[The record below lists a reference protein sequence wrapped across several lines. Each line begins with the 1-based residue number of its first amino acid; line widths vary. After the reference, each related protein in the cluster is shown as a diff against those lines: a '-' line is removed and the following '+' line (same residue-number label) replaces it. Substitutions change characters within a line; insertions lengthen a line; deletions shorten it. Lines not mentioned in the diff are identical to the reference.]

1 MRVIYREDREQ
12 LEHLSLSE
20 DAAFSDETEGRE
32 RSTELDMLRCD
43 YQRDRDKI
51 LHTKSFRRLSHKTQV
66 FLAAEGDHF
75 RTRLTHTLEVAQIAR
90 TIARALGLNED
101 LTEAISLGH
110 DLGHTPFGH
119 AGEKFLS
126 KCLQSRTG
134 RCFHHNVHSVRVMD
148 RLYPRNISLQVLDGA
163 LCHNGE
169 FAQQVLRQGDT
180 ETFQQLDNLVE
191 TCTLDEAA
199 IKRLRPSTL
208 EGCVVRLADMIAY
221 LGKDRDDA
229 IAMGVLASL
238 DGFETDV
245 IGRDNARIINNVT
258 VDVVNHSFGQD
269 DIRMSPQVF
278 EDVKR
283 AKRQNYERI
292 YDCEGWRA
300 GSGNAVGEMFEDM
313 YDRLLTDL
321 QTGDER
327 SPVISHHAK
336 QLAAKSRSITV
347 KDYLAHTDPDQV
359 VVDYMASMTDRY
371 FMELYRYL
379 FPNSEKHILARGY
392 CADLPSIE
400 RNDQ

>member
-1 MRVIYREDREQ
+1 
-12 LEHLSLSE
+12 
-20 DAAFSDETEGRE
+20 
-32 RSTELDMLRCD
+32 
-43 YQRDRDKI
+43 
-51 LHTKSFRRLSHKTQV
+51 
-66 FLAAEGDHF
+66 
-75 RTRLTHTLEVAQIAR
+75 
-90 TIARALGLNED
+90 
-101 LTEAISLGH
+101 
-110 DLGHTPFGH
+110 
-119 AGEKFLS
+119 
-126 KCLQSRTG
+126 
-134 RCFHHNVHSVRVMD
+134 
-148 RLYPRNISLQVLDGA
+148 
-163 LCHNGE
+163 
-169 FAQQVLRQGDT
+169 
-180 ETFQQLDNLVE
+180 
-191 TCTLDEAA
+191 
-199 IKRLRPSTL
+199 
-208 EGCVVRLADMIAY
+208 
-221 LGKDRDDA
+221 
-229 IAMGVLASL
+229 
-238 DGFETDV
+238 
-245 IGRDNARIINNVT
+245 
-258 VDVVNHSFGQD
+258 
-269 DIRMSPQVF
+269 MSPQVF

-336 QLAAKSRSITV
+336 QLAAKSHSITV

>member
-1 MRVIYREDREQ
+1 MRIIHREDQEERAHEA
-12 LEHLSLSE
+12 LSP
-20 DAAFSDETEGRE
+20 DASFADESEGRA
-32 RSTELDMLRCD
+32 RSAEPDILRND

-134 RCFHHNVHSVRVMD
+134 RCFHHNVHSVRVMN

-180 ETFQQLDNLVE
+180 ETFQQLDKLVE

-229 IAMGVLASL
+229 IAMGVLPSL

-245 IGRDNARIINNVT
+245 IGRDNARIINNIT

>member
-1 MRVIYREDREQ
+1 
-12 LEHLSLSE
+12 
-20 DAAFSDETEGRE
+20 
-32 RSTELDMLRCD
+32 
-43 YQRDRDKI
+43 
-51 LHTKSFRRLSHKTQV
+51 
-66 FLAAEGDHF
+66 
-75 RTRLTHTLEVAQIAR
+75 
-90 TIARALGLNED
+90 
-101 LTEAISLGH
+101 
-110 DLGHTPFGH
+110 
-119 AGEKFLS
+119 
-126 KCLQSRTG
+126 
-134 RCFHHNVHSVRVMD
+134 MD

-180 ETFQQLDNLVE
+180 ETFAQLDALVKE
-191 TCTLDEAA
+191 CALDESA

-229 IAMGVLASL
+229 MAMGVLPSL
-238 DGFETDV
+238 DGFETEV
-245 IGRDNARIINNVT
+245 IGRDNARIINNIT

-269 DIRMSPQVF
+269 DIRMSRQVF
-278 EDVKR
+278 EDMKR
-283 AKRQNYERI
+283 AKRQNYDRI

-300 GSGNAVGEMFEDM
+300 GSGNTVGEMFEDM

-321 QTGDER
+321 QTDDER

-379 FPNSEKHILARGY
+379 FPSSEKHILARGY

>member
-1 MRVIYREDREQ
+1 MRIIHREDQEERAHEA
-12 LEHLSLSE
+12 LSP
-20 DAAFSDETEGRE
+20 DASFADESEGRA
-32 RSTELDMLRCD
+32 RSAEPDILRND

-180 ETFQQLDNLVE
+180 ETFQQLDKLVE

-245 IGRDNARIINNVT
+245 IGRDNARIINNIT

>member
-1 MRVIYREDREQ
+1 MTCPRQEREE
-12 LEHLSLSE
+12 LEKILVGDFGVRAADSHGRRRAEEE
-20 DAAFSDETEGRE
+20 DPVRTCF
-32 RSTELDMLRCD
+32 
-43 YQRDRDKI
+43 QRDADRITHSKA
-51 LHTKSFRRLSHKTQV
+51 FRRLKHKTQV
-66 FLAAEGDHF
+66 FLQPEGDHY
-75 RTRLTHTLEVAQIAR
+75 RTRLTHTLEVTRLAR
-90 TIARALGLNED
+90 TVGRALRLNED
-101 LTEAISLGH
+101 LCEAIALGH

-180 ETFQQLDNLVE
+180 ESFAQLDALVDE
-191 TCTLDEAA
+191 CTHDGSA

-229 IAMGVLASL
+229 MAMGVLPSL

-245 IGRDNARIINNVT
+245 IGRDNARIINNIT
-258 VDVVNHSFGQD
+258 VDVVNHSFGHD
-269 DIRMSPQVF
+269 DIRMSRQVF

-283 AKRQNYERI
+283 AKQQNYERI

-321 QTGDER
+321 KTGDER
-327 SPVISHHAK
+327 SPVVLHHAK

-347 KDYLAHTDPDQV
+347 EGYLAHTDCDQV
-359 VVDYMASMTDRY
+359 VVDYMASMTDQY

-392 CADLPSIE
+392 CADLPPIE
-400 RNDQ
+400 RIDQ